1 MKRIELIEILNYL
14 DCDDISFNQLKK
26 LFVANNKN
34 YKNFHVY

>member
-1 MKRIELIEILNYL
+1 MKRIELIEKLNLL

-26 LFVANNKN
+26 LYMEYNKN